1 VPVSETPT
9 FARSCSVFPREYGV
23 FPKRRRSL
31 SAQTPTSIYRIVG
44 IDTGNVCMF
53 TYNMSCNEWLLRG
66 NRMMKSLWATGLL
79 VVLLSARPA
88 SADTLHYVVN
98 GPFYT
103 AAFDLQRAPAVSSF
117 TARDFL
123 VSVNNGSAS
132 LFGRNFLLPSFTL
145 DFSNLSAGGGLG
157 IDVFYADLQLRGPQ
171 LFTGPDSA
179 PVLATGAFNLSNG
192 TRVTVTS
199 QFTSVPEPS
208 TLLLF
213 GTGLVGLWV
222 FRRFKRPYRSV
233 THSWS

>member
-1 VPVSETPT
+1 MP
-9 FARSCSVFPREYGV
+9 SVRDLSQGRVQFFREIWRIP
-23 FPKRRRSL
+23 FISRRSP
-31 SAQTPTSIYRIVG
+31 SAEIRISFYRFVG
-44 IDTGNVCMF
+44 IETGNLCMV
-53 TYNMSCNEWLLRG
+53 TCSIRCNEPEVIK
-66 NRMMKSLWATGLL
+66 MMKSLWAAGLL
-79 VVLLSARPA
+79 VVLPSARPA

-98 GPFYT
+98 GPVYT
-103 AAFDLQRAPAVSSF
+103 AAFDLQRTPAVSSF
-117 TARDFL
+117 TAQDFL

-145 DFSNLSAGGGLG
+145 EFSNLSAGGGLG
-157 IDVFYADLQLRGPQ
+157 IDVFSGDLQLRGAQ

-179 PVLATGAFNLSNG
+179 PVLSTGVFNLSNR

-233 THSWS
+233 THSRS